1 MKIKHKQ
8 IGINIRVR
16 LTEDV
21 EMPNCTY
28 TKGHEFNVIGEGER
42 GFDLEDDDGNVIFE
56 TRLMSNKLEIIK

>member
-8 IGINIRVR
+8 IGIGIRVR

-21 EMPNCTY
+21 EMHDCIY

-42 GFDLEDDDGNVIFE
+42 GFDLEDDDGNQLFE
-56 TRLMSNKLEIIK
+56 TRLMNHKLKIIN